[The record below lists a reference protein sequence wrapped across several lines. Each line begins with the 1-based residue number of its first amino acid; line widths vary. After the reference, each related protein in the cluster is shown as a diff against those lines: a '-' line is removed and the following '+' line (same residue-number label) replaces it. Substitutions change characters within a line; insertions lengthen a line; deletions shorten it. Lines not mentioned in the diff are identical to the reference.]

1 MIKTKVRMF
10 NISSSNA
17 VNGSF
22 KSVVNVSLPDLAFH
36 HEHINTVYLMVDH
49 CEIPNSF
56 YIVNY
61 TNNILVVN
69 NISYTVPVGN
79 YNVNSLITVLQSL
92 LPTGFTI
99 TYNSITNKYTFN
111 YTSSFTINAN
121 TSTINKVI
129 GLGVDDLTGLNIEL
143 PYLVNFLPI
152 PRLSFHST
160 FLNTNNYSSSD
171 GSSDVFLC
179 LQNNVG
185 QLSTINYTNQTQTQ
199 YLVQEKGISSFTIT
213 VTDDLGRLIN
223 FNNIDWYMTFLIKIE
238 YVDNTIT
245 NTNFND
251 IIKQQ
256 AIL

>member
-17 VNGSF
+17 INGSF

-251 IIKQQ
+251 IIRQQ
-256 AIL
+256 TLI

>member
-92 LPTGFTI
+92 LPTGFNI

>member
-17 VNGSF
+17 INGSF
-22 KSVVNVSLPDLAFH
+22 KSIINVTLPDLAFH
-36 HEHINTVYLMVDH
+36 HEHINNVYLMVDH
-49 CEIPNSF
+49 CEVPNSF

-61 TNNILVVN
+61 TNNILVVD
-69 NISYTVPVGN
+69 NISYTIPVGN
-79 YNVNSLITVLQSL
+79 YNVNSLITVLLSL

-99 TYNSITNKYTFN
+99 TYSSITNKYTFN
-111 YTSSFTINAN
+111 YTSSFTINSN
-121 TSTINKVI
+121 ISTINKVI
-129 GLGVDDLTGLNIEL
+129 GLGVDDLTGLSVEL

-171 GSSDVFLC
+171 GASDVFLC

-199 YLVQEKGISSFTIT
+199 YLVQEKSISEFTIM
-213 VTDDLGRLIN
+213 VTDDFGALIN
-223 FNNIDWYMTFLIKIE
+223 FNNIDWYMTFLLKIE
-238 YVDNTIT
+238 YIDNTMT